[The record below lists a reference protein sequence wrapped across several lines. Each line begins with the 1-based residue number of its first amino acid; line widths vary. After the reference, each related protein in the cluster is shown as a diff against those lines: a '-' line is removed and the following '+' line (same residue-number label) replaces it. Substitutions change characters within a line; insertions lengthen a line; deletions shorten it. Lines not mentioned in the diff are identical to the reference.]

1 MRVAKGVA
9 MGIVVLAALATIVLA
24 GGTGGS
30 QAAAAGRATSDVAE
44 LPVTLGQLAQLPII
58 AAAVAGMG
66 FCIRALS
73 SGRKLQ

>member
-9 MGIVVLAALATIVLA
+9 MGIVVLAALATIVLV
-24 GGTGGS
+24 GGS
-30 QAAAAGRATSDVAE
+30 GASHAVPSGRTTSDAAE
-44 LPVTLGQLAQLPII
+44 LPFTLSQLEQPPII